1 MNNLYVWALAQNLPV
16 GGFGWVKNT
25 SQFNGGT
32 IKIVI
37 KNYNLDSFTRLRNDL
52 SFLPERMKIEKFE
65 KKLFSNIH
73 DRKEC
78 LVHIKTLKQAQNI
91 GFLLEKTLRAI
102 KLHWCEYRAKKKIKK
117 MTLKN
122 VFLSWWIIHFL
133 EKSWKR

>member
-37 KNYNLDSFTRLRNDL
+37 KNYNLDSFTRLHNDL

>member
-37 KNYNLDSFTRLRNDL
+37 KNYNLDSFTRLHNDL

-122 VFLSWWIIHFL
+122 AFLSWWIIHFL
-133 EKSWKR
+133 EKPWKR